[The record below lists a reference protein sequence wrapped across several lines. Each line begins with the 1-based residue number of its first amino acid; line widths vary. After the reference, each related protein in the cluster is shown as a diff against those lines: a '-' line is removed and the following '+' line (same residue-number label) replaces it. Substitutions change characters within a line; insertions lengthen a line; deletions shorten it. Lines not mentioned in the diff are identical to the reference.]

1 MKFVYT
7 TLPRMRRVM
16 RDRFRAETGL
26 RCFRAARW
34 LLANCNDMRLELD
47 ELRDPDG
54 AYINT
59 ATVTAT
65 LLDSDGEEVEGVTW
79 PVTLEYVEESDGKY
93 QGILDDAIELVDKEI
108 YTLVVDSVDGESKG
122 HWELAVQARTRT
134 KWA

>member
-1 MKFVYT
+1 MKILFI
-7 TLPRMRRVM
+7 
-16 RDRFRAETGL
+16 G
-26 RCFRAARW
+26 
-34 LLANCNDMRLELD
+34 NDMRLELD